1 MEARVI
7 KISTALANVRE
18 LFLDT
23 APIIYHVEGNLAY
36 QPLTDQIFQAIQAGT
51 LSAVT
56 SSITLSE
63 CLVHPY
69 RRGDMALAQKFRD
82 AITAGVNTRYVG
94 VDAVAEQAAE
104 VRAHYN
110 LKLADSFQIAAAIA
124 AGCGAF
130 LTNDSTLKRVS
141 GITILVLDE
150 MEL

>member
-1 MEARVI
+1 MRIAA
-7 KISTALANVRE
+7 ALANVRE

-36 QPLTDQIFQAIQAGT
+36 QPLTDQVFQAIQSGT
-51 LSAVT
+51 ISAVT

-69 RRGDMALAQKFRD
+69 RRGNMALAQKFRNV
-82 AITAGVNTRYVG
+82 ITAGMNTRYVG
-94 VDAVAEQAAE
+94 VDVVAERAAE
-104 VRAHYN
+104 VRARYN

-124 AGCGAF
+124 AGCDAF
-130 LTNDSTLKRVS
+130 LTNDSALKRVS

-150 MEL
+150 LEV

>member
-1 MEARVI
+1 MEARVM
-7 KISTALANVRE
+7 KITAALANVRE

-23 APIIYHVEGNLAY
+23 APVIYHVEGNPAY
-36 QPLTDQIFQAIQAGT
+36 QPLTDQIFQPIQAGT

-69 RRGDMALAQKFRD
+69 RHGDLALAQKFRNV
-82 AITAGVNTRYVG
+82 ITAGVNTRYVG

-104 VRAHYN
+104 LRARYN

-124 AGCGAF
+124 AGCDAF
-130 LTNDSTLKRVS
+130 LTNDAALKRVIEI
-141 GITILVLDE
+141 ITLVLDE
-150 MEL
+150 LEV

>member
-1 MEARVI
+1 M
-7 KISTALANVRE
+7 KIAAALANVQE

-36 QPLTDQIFQAIQAGT
+36 QPLTDQVFQKIQAGT
-51 LSAVT
+51 LTAVT

-63 CLVHPY
+63 CLVPPY
-69 RRGDMALAQKFRD
+69 RRGDMALAQKFRNV
-82 AITAGVNTRYVG
+82 ITAGANTRYVG
-94 VDAVAEQAAE
+94 VDAVAERAAE
-104 VRAHYN
+104 IRAHYN

-130 LTNDSTLKRVS
+130 LTNDSALKRIN

-150 MEL
+150 LEV

>member
-1 MEARVI
+1 M
-7 KISTALANVRE
+7 KIADALASVRE

-36 QPLTDQIFQAIQAGT
+36 QPLTDQVFQSIQAGT

-69 RRGDMALAQKFRD
+69 RRGDMALAQKFRNV
-82 AITAGVNTRYVG
+82 ITAGVNTRYVG
-94 VDAVAEQAAE
+94 VDAVAERAAE
-104 VRAHYN
+104 VRARYN
-110 LKLADSFQIAAAIA
+110 LKLADSFQTAAAIA
-124 AGCGAF
+124 AGCDAF
-130 LTNDSTLKRVS
+130 LTNDSALKRVS

-150 MEL
+150 LEV